1 MSHSSIGSLSAPE
14 VSAEPVL
21 VRDPTVLKSKLFSIK
36 FEATVTPRSTDLSGL
51 VSHRYLRLS
60 KNNIRTL
67 LKLCKDAGMNVDIHP
82 HMVEGEIDAKK
93 VFAQNPSVAL

>member
-1 MSHSSIGSLSAPE
+1 M
-14 VSAEPVL
+14 SAEPAP
-21 VRDPTVLKSKLFSIK
+21 VRAPTVLKSELFAIK
-36 FEATVTPRSTDLSGL
+36 VEATVTPHSAHPSGPVL
-51 VSHRYLRLS
+51 RRYLRLS

-93 VFAQNPSVAL
+93 VFNQNPSVAL